1 MPQYELRLTLP
12 DHPGAFGAAAT
23 SLGHVGANILSFEAV
38 ETAEG
43 VAVDQLLLDVDAS
56 NADQVPAALESLP
69 GVEVE
74 LFRPVPQRPA
84 FDGPLE
90 LIESLIRVSP
100 DQVLQTLADGVP
112 ITLRASWAAVV
123 TDRRPQ
129 PRLLA
134 ASVGAPSLVG
144 ATTPWLPLTRA
155 QALSVEEWVP
165 DRWDLRDGQAFIA
178 AAPMDDTGDSALL
191 AVRKPGP
198 AFRSREIRVL
208 AALAIIAGHLSRTV
222 AKP

>member
-23 SLGHVGANILSFEAV
+23 CLGHAGANILSFEAV

-56 NADQVPAALESLP
+56 DADQVPAALERLP

-74 LFRPVPQRPA
+74 LFRPVPRRPV

-90 LIESLIRVSP
+90 LIESLIRVPSA
-100 DQVLQTLADGVP
+100 QVLQTLADGVP
-112 ITLRASWAAVV
+112 MTLRVSWAAVV
-123 TDRRPQ
+123 LDRRPQ

-134 ASVGAPSLVG
+134 ASVGAPSLIS
-144 ATTPWLPLTRA
+144 ATTPWLPLARA
-155 QALSVEEWVP
+155 QTLLVDEWVP

-178 AAPMDDTGDSALL
+178 AAPMDDAGDSALL

-198 AFRSREIRVL
+198 AFRKREIRIL
-208 AALAIIAGHLSRTV
+208 AALATIAGRLSRAVTE
-222 AKP
+222 P

>member
-23 SLGHVGANILSFEAV
+23 SLGHAGANILSFEAV

-43 VAVDQLLLDVDAS
+43 VAVDQLLLEVDAR
-56 NADQVPAALESLP
+56 NASEIPAALESLP
-69 GVEVE
+69 GVSVE
-74 LFRPVPQRPA
+74 LFRPVPQRPV

-90 LIESLIRVSP
+90 LIESLIRVPP

-112 ITLRASWAAVV
+112 IILGASWAAVV
-123 TDRRPQ
+123 ADRRPQ
-129 PRLLA
+129 PRLVA
-134 ASVGAPSLVG
+134 ASVGAPSVVG

-155 QALSVEEWVP
+155 QALSVDEWVP

-178 AAPMDDTGDSALL
+178 AAPMDDAGDTALL

-198 AFRSREIRVL
+198 AFRRREIRLV
-208 AALAIIAGHLSRTV
+208 AALATIAGRLSRTV
-222 AKP
+222 TEP